1 MVYYSI
7 QPQQIALLIGSLL
20 TTLFIYIYILIHKET
35 YAHLSD
41 SIGLF
46 VILAIPLYYSQ
57 KINGNN
63 KG

>member
-1 MVYYSI
+1 M
-7 QPQQIALLIGSLL
+7 